1 MVMDLP
7 NLLGTVM
14 EIKYQKIFLFK
25 IVKLVFIK
33 ILKLILLS
41 VLMFSVKV
49 LESLLNKEVKNTH
62 THAKSKNWNVWTQY
76 NTVQDNT
83 AQHNRTKQNR
93 ILLSDEKIWLH
104 WIAAGLL
111 EPIQYTPWK

>member
-33 ILKLILLS
+33 ILKLILLLS

-62 THAKSKNWNVWTQY
+62 THTKSKNWNV
-76 NTVQDNT
+76 
-83 AQHNRTKQNR
+83 
-93 ILLSDEKIWLH
+93 
-104 WIAAGLL
+104 
-111 EPIQYTPWK
+111 